1 MKFQK
6 GMLIWADHPDEVWQP
21 ARVVEVLQ
29 NKQIKVEYFS
39 GGTKLLKASKNFY
52 RILSMENIEENEIE
66 NDLSKLGSLST
77 PSVLH
82 AIRKAYHSG
91 VYYSNLGAGT
101 ILAVNPFQEV
111 SNLFDEKKINN
122 YHLSPLSELSCMP
135 AHVFGVAERAL
146 RNMKDGNDQS
156 IIISGESGAGKTWTV
171 RCLMRY
177 LATVNLHHAQ
187 LNLSDSFVGDEIE
200 HRVLSS
206 NPILEAFGNAATPR
220 NHNSSRFGKYIQ
232 LQYDRCGTMVGA
244 NLQVYLLEKTRV
256 SSRDDLE
263 RSYHIFYQMINGSS
277 EEERREWKLPDVGF
291 MNKDFR
297 EQNVNSNN
305 SVKPQHNGSG
315 DSANSFNQSMERMDD
330 ESAFDKTRKS
340 MMSVGIFT
348 ESQNR
353 IFATLSAIL
362 HLNQLDFEGDD
373 DLSTPCTI
381 PPCLQSN
388 VKTSSQLLA
397 VPINHLVQTLTVRK
411 IEAGS
416 TRSADRRRSVFK
428 RPCTRVECRARRDA
442 MVKCMY
448 ERLFLWLVKQIGNDL
463 SAQSNAAYHFIGLL
477 DVYGFESFKHNCLE
491 QLCINYANEKLQ
503 QYYIHNFL
511 KLKQEEL
518 ALEGVSWEG
527 LDVNDKI
534 NCLISLEANR
544 SSLFALL
551 NEECRLNRTTNPQ
564 QLQARLTDSFH
575 KNPYITQPR
584 ISTDTPSFT
593 VNHYAGKVVY
603 SVELL
608 IMKNKDELPQEIRE
622 LLLASSNQFV
632 QDLMLDKPPNP
643 DAPTAKGKSLETV
656 LSQFKRSL
664 DELLATMSST
674 NCNYIRCIKPN
685 IESLPS
691 KFDSRHVVE
700 QLRSSGVVKTI
711 QICGSLHPHQLSYQH
726 FISHYIF
733 MLPTTNSAT
742 YVKCYSQ
749 LNLKKSQK
757 ICRKIIN
764 HVLVDQT
771 QLDADK
777 CWQFGKTCV
786 FLSADLYELLQTKR
800 DEQTTQ
806 SVLKIQRA
814 WRFHTQR
821 KFCRLLIK
829 HIVQRR
835 LKAVVTLQ
843 RHWRIRTKVRRC
855 RKIRRL
861 KIIARNKAVCV
872 IQRGWG
878 RFKLRKQREKAALVI
893 QRAFQNWKKRKYTE
907 KEKDNENDDYV
918 SYVPVV
924 TKMLPLHYASVRQN
938 DSSFIEDLEL
948 DSVLSESSVVGN
960 LTNVKSE
967 NSLNFLCELLG
978 RLSYESKHLNWFRSN
993 LYQHSTLHGSTYNLR
1008 PVTLFKLYYLVCRE
1022 NDIKIPPLC
1031 NNNKTYEKKFIVE
1044 QEQTKLPILPFA
1056 TVVPVKG
1063 LYT

>member
-1 MKFQK
+1 
-6 GMLIWADHPDEVWQP
+6 
-21 ARVVEVLQ
+21 
-29 NKQIKVEYFS
+29 
-39 GGTKLLKASKNFY
+39 
-52 RILSMENIEENEIE
+52 MENIEENEIE

-277 EEERREWKLPDVGF
+277 EEERREWKLPDV
-291 MNKDFR
+291 
-297 EQNVNSNN
+297 
-305 SVKPQHNGSG
+305 
-315 DSANSFNQSMERMDD
+315 AAYSFEPAMERMDD

-511 KLKQEEL
+511 KLKQVNNILIFQEEL

-551 NEECRLNRTTNPQ
+551 NE
-564 QLQARLTDSFH
+564 
-575 KNPYITQPR
+575 
-584 ISTDTPSFT
+584 
-593 VNHYAGKVVY
+593 V
-603 SVELL
+603 
-608 IMKNKDELPQEIRE
+608 
-622 LLLASSNQFV
+622 
-632 QDLMLDKPPNP
+632 
-643 DAPTAKGKSLETV
+643 
-656 LSQFKRSL
+656 
-664 DELLATMSST
+664 
-674 NCNYIRCIKPN
+674 
-685 IESLPS
+685 
-691 KFDSRHVVE
+691 SR
-700 QLRSSGVVKTI
+700 
-711 QICGSLHPHQLSYQH
+711 
-726 FISHYIF
+726 
-733 MLPTTNSAT
+733 
-742 YVKCYSQ
+742 
-749 LNLKKSQK
+749 
-757 ICRKIIN
+757 
-764 HVLVDQT
+764 
-771 QLDADK
+771 
-777 CWQFGKTCV
+777 
-786 FLSADLYELLQTKR
+786 
-800 DEQTTQ
+800 
-806 SVLKIQRA
+806 
-814 WRFHTQR
+814 
-821 KFCRLLIK
+821 
-829 HIVQRR
+829 
-835 LKAVVTLQ
+835 
-843 RHWRIRTKVRRC
+843 
-855 RKIRRL
+855 
-861 KIIARNKAVCV
+861 
-872 IQRGWG
+872 
-878 RFKLRKQREKAALVI
+878 
-893 QRAFQNWKKRKYTE
+893 
-907 KEKDNENDDYV
+907 
-918 SYVPVV
+918 
-924 TKMLPLHYASVRQN
+924 
-938 DSSFIEDLEL
+938 
-948 DSVLSESSVVGN
+948 
-960 LTNVKSE
+960 
-967 NSLNFLCELLG
+967 
-978 RLSYESKHLNWFRSN
+978 
-993 LYQHSTLHGSTYNLR
+993 
-1008 PVTLFKLYYLVCRE
+1008 
-1022 NDIKIPPLC
+1022 
-1031 NNNKTYEKKFIVE
+1031 
-1044 QEQTKLPILPFA
+1044 
-1056 TVVPVKG
+1056 
-1063 LYT
+1063 